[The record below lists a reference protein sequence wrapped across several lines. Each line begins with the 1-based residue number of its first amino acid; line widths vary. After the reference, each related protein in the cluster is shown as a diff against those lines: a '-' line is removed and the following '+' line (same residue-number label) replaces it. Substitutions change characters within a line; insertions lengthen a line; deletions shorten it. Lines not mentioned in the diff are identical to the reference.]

1 MKTFGLFILVLLF
14 CMIVISFGLKSAKT
28 EDLLRYMFAYQI
40 AYVMYKLL
48 KEEDKS

>member
-1 MKTFGLFILVLLF
+1 
-14 CMIVISFGLKSAKT
+14 MIVIAFGLKSAKI

-40 AYVMYKLL
+40 TYVMYKLI